1 FQVLRIFK
9 ILHRTRLRTF
19 EGDDHALQVIRSKI
33 NEEYRKYKNVTNSA
47 AIEEL
52 NRYALEVDHEIRTTV
67 IQAVETAPGRLALRI
82 TPDVLIDNVPYK
94 DQEDNSGK
102 ENKSQPECEKS
113 TTPKIHVEVFWS
125 KPAAMD
131 RNRIFFSINWRIE
144 RHKPCT
150 DVLHVLRVAANL
162 IDEIGRPQLVGTD
175 AVHRSE
181 HLDELLADSA
191 ISSSVAGSDQIRHAT
206 ALEKCGE
213 LRTAVE
219 SIDELDH
226 LHQP

>member
-1 FQVLRIFK
+1 MGDSLRREVLRIFK

-113 TTPKIHVEVFWS
+113 TTPKS
-125 KPAAMD
+125 TK
-131 RNRIFFSINWRIE
+131 
-144 RHKPCT
+144 
-150 DVLHVLRVAANL
+150 
-162 IDEIGRPQLVGTD
+162 
-175 AVHRSE
+175 
-181 HLDELLADSA
+181 
-191 ISSSVAGSDQIRHAT
+191 
-206 ALEKCGE
+206 
-213 LRTAVE
+213 
-219 SIDELDH
+219 
-226 LHQP
+226 